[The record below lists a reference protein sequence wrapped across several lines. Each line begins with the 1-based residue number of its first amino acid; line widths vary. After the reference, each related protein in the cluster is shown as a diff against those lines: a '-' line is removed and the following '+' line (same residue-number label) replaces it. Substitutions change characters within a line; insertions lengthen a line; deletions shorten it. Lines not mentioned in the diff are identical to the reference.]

1 MSDQMDQRE
10 LLARAEKI
18 FPGGILGTFRFP
30 EGLEFVAGHGRGA
43 RVWDLAGQEYID
55 HVLGSGPLIV
65 GHAHPA
71 VIEAVRW
78 QMDQGS
84 TFYTLTRPAIAL
96 AERILSASPCGEQ
109 LRFAA
114 SGAEATFYAL
124 RLARAFTGRSKILKF
139 EGAYHGH
146 HDDVL
151 LSSSTPSPGFPLGV
165 EESHGI
171 PQARRADVLVAPF
184 NDETVVR
191 ELVEAHH
198 RELAAIIVEPYQRVV
213 APHPGFLPLLRD
225 LATRYG
231 VVLVFDEVVTGFRVS
246 WGGAAALYGVTPDL
260 ATYGKIIG
268 GGFPLSAVVGR
279 AEIMELCDARR
290 KGQATY
296 VYQSGTLNG
305 HPVAA
310 AAGLAT
316 LDVLAEPGAYER
328 LWATG
333 EAVRGHLRKAL
344 ATRGLAAQVLGI
356 GPMWHVLFTEEPITD
371 HRATLRADRTRLAR
385 FQTALLEQ
393 RVLVN
398 PGVRSYLSLVHT
410 AEDLEITYR
419 AIDRALDSVAREA
432 TSR

>member
-1 MSDQMDQRE
+1 MTDQTDQRE
-10 LLARAEKI
+10 LLARAQKI

-43 RVWDLAGQEYID
+43 RVWDLAGRQYID
-55 HVLGSGPLIV
+55 HVLGSGPLIL

-71 VIEAVRW
+71 VVEAVRR
-78 QMDQGS
+78 QMDRGS
-84 TFYTLTRPAIAL
+84 SFYTLTAPAIAL

-124 RLARAFTGRSKILKF
+124 RLARAFTGRRKILKF

-151 LSSSTPSPGFPLGV
+151 ISSSTPSPGFPLGV
-165 EESHGI
+165 EDSHGI
-171 PQARRADVLVAPF
+171 SPARREEVLVAPF
-184 NDETVVR
+184 NDQTVVR
-191 ELVEAHH
+191 NLVEAHH
-198 RELAAIIVEPYQRVV
+198 RELAAIIVEPYQRVI
-213 APHPGFLPLLRD
+213 APHPRFLPLLRE

-231 VVLVFDEVVTGFRVS
+231 VILVFDEVVTGFRVA
-246 WGGAAALYGVTPDL
+246 WGGAAARYGVTPDL
-260 ATYGKIIG
+260 AAYGKIIG
-268 GGFPLSAVVGR
+268 GGLPLSAVVGR
-279 AEIMELCDARR
+279 AEIMELCDSRR

-316 LDVLAEPGAYER
+316 LEVLAEPGAYER
-328 LWATG
+328 LSATG
-333 EAVRGHLRKAL
+333 EAVRGHLGKAV
-344 ATRGLAAQVLGI
+344 ATRGLAGQVLGI

-371 HRATLRADRTRLAR
+371 HRAALRADRARLLR
-385 FQTALLEQ
+385 FQAALLEQ
-393 RVLVN
+393 GVLVN

-410 AEDLEITYR
+410 AEDLEMTYS
-419 AIDRALDSVAREA
+419 AIDHALDVVARAA
-432 TSR
+432 TPK